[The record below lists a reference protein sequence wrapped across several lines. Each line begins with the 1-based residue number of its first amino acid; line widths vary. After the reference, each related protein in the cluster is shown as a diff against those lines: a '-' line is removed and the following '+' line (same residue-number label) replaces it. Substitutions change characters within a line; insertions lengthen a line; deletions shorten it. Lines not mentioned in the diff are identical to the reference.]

1 MPRKSQAAGIAA
13 VIGDPVAHSLS
24 PALHAAAYD
33 ALGLDWDYLA
43 CTVRRGDVAQ
53 ALAGARALGFVGLS
67 VTMPH
72 KEAVLRAADQRSPV
86 AERLGAA
93 NTITFRAG
101 IAVADSTDGEALLD
115 DLADGGFDPA
125 GRCCAVIGAGG
136 AARAAVL
143 ALSSAGAREVLVV
156 NRTASRAGAAVA
168 LAGARGRL
176 ADEGDLAGCDL
187 VVQATPLGMAGSGA
201 ESQERSASFGRLLGA
216 GQLVVDMVYA
226 PRETALLREAAARGA
241 SVRGGIGML
250 VHQAARQVCIWAGE
264 LPPLDA
270 MRAAVSAAAHSAPV
284 APQPGP

>member
-1 MPRKSQAAGIAA
+1 MHWRSQAGGIAA
-13 VIGDPVAHSLS
+13 VIGDPVEHSLS
-24 PALHAAAYD
+24 PALHAAAYQ
-33 ALGLDWDYLA
+33 ALGLDWHYLA
-43 CTVRRGDVAQ
+43 CTVRRGDAAQ

-125 GRCCAVIGAGG
+125 GRICAVIGAGG

-156 NRTASRAGAAVA
+156 NRTASHAGAATA
-168 LAGARGRL
+168 LAGSRGRL
-176 ADEGDLAGCDL
+176 AGEGDLAGCDL
-187 VVQATPLGMAGSGA
+187 VVQATPLGMSGTGA
-201 ESQERSASFGRLLGA
+201 ESDERSASIGRLLGA
-216 GQLVVDMVYA
+216 GQVVVDMVYA

-241 SVRGGIGML
+241 RVRGGIGML
-250 VHQAARQVCIWAGE
+250 VHQAARQIRIWTGE
-264 LPPLDA
+264 QPPLDA
-270 MRAAVSAAAHSAPV
+270 MRAAVSAAASA
-284 APQPGP
+284 A